1 MLIHKFSKGLKTQCV
16 LFLKARVVRWDWVL
30 SGFGLQCFALFLL
43 FCISRDCGGQYL
55 SILSVSK
62 AIHHQ

>member
-1 MLIHKFSKGLKTQCV
+1 MF
-16 LFLKARVVRWDWVL
+16 FLKARVVRWEWVL
-30 SGFGLQCFALFLL
+30 SGFGLQCFPLFLL

-55 SILSVSK
+55 SILIVGK